1 MPRYIKPVPRFYLH
15 LKKGE
20 YYLFFTLRYANQ
32 LVRMP
37 LSEKVQKRYWD
48 SKQMRCR
55 ETVSYPDA
63 VEINEKIEK
72 YETEAKDL
80 WREKKGKI
88 DAAEFRRE
96 MEYRL
101 RIKDRPNESATDLL
115 TFAST
120 YTKPG
125 VKPGSLLT
133 IAKTAKLI
141 EAYHAT
147 GAPVKFEAITLAWI
161 DGFIAFMYARGLT
174 VNYAN
179 RIAKAVK
186 QLMKASAG
194 THHNSI
200 DFLRFIAKTSNV
212 LPVYLTVDELTT
224 WSNVDIPAHLE
235 KYRDL
240 FLIGCYTGLAFREF
254 TSITPDCI
262 STEGRK
268 VITIVR
274 EKTGVVVKIPVL
286 KALDAVLQKYGYQSP
301 QTTNTEMNAALKT
314 IARLAG
320 LNRLVTIKDTT
331 GGIARHEKKPLYEVI
346 STHCGRRTFATMFSL
361 LGIDPDTIRASLG
374 HKTELMTRKYI
385 GTEFLAMAENLA
397 KEIESKTNFEFA

>member
-1 MPRYIKPVPRFYLH
+1 
-15 LKKGE
+15 
-20 YYLFFTLRYANQ
+20 
-32 LVRMP
+32 
-37 LSEKVQKRYWD
+37 
-48 SKQMRCR
+48 
-55 ETVSYPDA
+55 
-63 VEINEKIEK
+63 
-72 YETEAKDL
+72 
-80 WREKKGKI
+80 
-88 DAAEFRRE
+88 
-96 MEYRL
+96 
-101 RIKDRPNESATDLL
+101 
-115 TFAST
+115 
-120 YTKPG
+120 
-125 VKPGSLLT
+125 
-133 IAKTAKLI
+133 
-141 EAYHAT
+141 
-147 GAPVKFEAITLAWI
+147 
-161 DGFIAFMYARGLT
+161 MYSRGLT

-200 DFLRFIAKTSNV
+200 DFLHFTAKAEKV

-224 WSNVDIPAHLE
+224 WTNADIPAHLE

-240 FLIGCYTGLAFREF
+240 FLIGCYTGLAFREL

-262 STEGRK
+262 STERGRK

-274 EKTGVVVKIPVL
+274 QKTGAVVKIPVL

-301 QTTNTEMNAALKT
+301 QATNAGMNIAIKD

-331 GGIARHEKKPLYEVI
+331 GGIVRHEKKPLHEVI

-361 LGIDPDTIRASLG
+361 LGIDTDTIRAILG
-374 HKTELMTRKYI
+374 HSTEAMTRKYI
-385 GTEFLAMAENLA
+385 GTEFLAMADNLA